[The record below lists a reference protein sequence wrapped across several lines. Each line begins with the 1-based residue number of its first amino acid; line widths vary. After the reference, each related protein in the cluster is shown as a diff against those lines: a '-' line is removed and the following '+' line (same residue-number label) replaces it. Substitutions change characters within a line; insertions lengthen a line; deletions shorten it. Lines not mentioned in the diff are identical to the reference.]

1 MVEYSLAN
9 NSYLRFYLA
18 PKVSRPADFGRN
30 HKLTHNRLVTR
41 SKRGLQGITKHDHG
55 MKRCLRRFSDLLE
68 EKDGAAKEHVLRL
81 GDDKCCYTKSNKMI
95 IPSRTVQLTK

>member
-18 PKVSRPADFGRN
+18 PKVSQAAEFCRKY
-30 HKLTHNRLVTR
+30 KLTYDRLVMR
-41 SKRGLQGITKHDHG
+41 SKCGLQGVTEHDHG

-68 EKDGAAKEHVLRL
+68 EKDGAAKEHVPGLE
-81 GDDKCCYTKSNKMI
+81 DDKCYYTKSNKMI
-95 IPSRTVQLTK
+95 IQKSHCPND